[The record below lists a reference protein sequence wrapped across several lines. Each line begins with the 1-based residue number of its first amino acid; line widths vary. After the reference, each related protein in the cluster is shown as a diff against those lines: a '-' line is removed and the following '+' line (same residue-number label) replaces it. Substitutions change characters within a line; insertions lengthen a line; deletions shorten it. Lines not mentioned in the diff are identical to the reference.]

1 MRRRNSF
8 VSGRTN
14 DWKYGSENGDG
25 GAEWR
30 WQNCLVRRRVTS
42 QVHDQNCQR
51 QADVH
56 HNLPDNRWLVSSLQ
70 CTGRM
75 WTRSRIV
82 GEWFSRHLKQ
92 FLWSEWSKIGNSSTH
107 HDEDSRRIIIKS
119 TITGGCASLKEFIIQ
134 FFKEKTKYENSVL
147 VKKHSG
153 RLRVIL
159 KADSES
165 LSNDRRNLKHTV
177 LLWNTSPLQIWKD
190 WIQRNWERTS
200 PKGWRVWTFLT
211 VLI

>member
-1 MRRRNSF
+1 MIGNMAQKMVMEVLNEDDKTVWFDGVLLPRYTIKIVNVKQTSITICQTTVDLHPLFKELNKRGIVHESMA
-8 VSGRTN
+8 N
-14 DWKYGSENGDG
+14 D
-25 GAEWR
+25 
-30 WQNCLVRRRVTS
+30 L
-42 QVHDQNCQR
+42 
-51 QADVH
+51 
-56 HNLPDNRWLVSSLQ
+56 
-70 CTGRM
+70 
-75 WTRSRIV
+75 
-82 GEWFSRHLKQ
+82 SRHLKQ

-190 WIQRNWERTS
+190 WIQQNWERTS